1 MAHTGRRYSIV
12 LSPVAGATGLD
23 VGERVRVELWKRIDV
38 RPLKRASSPAALQ
51 AEALG

>member
-23 VGERVRVELWKRIDV
+23 VGERVRSRT
-38 RPLKRASSPAALQ
+38 
-51 AEALG
+51 AEAD